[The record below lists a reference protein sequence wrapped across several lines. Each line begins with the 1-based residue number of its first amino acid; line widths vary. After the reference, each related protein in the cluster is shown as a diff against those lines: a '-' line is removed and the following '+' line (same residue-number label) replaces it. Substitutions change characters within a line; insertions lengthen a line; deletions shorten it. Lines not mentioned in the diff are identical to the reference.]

1 MRVPLVGPA
10 LTAALLAGPAAA
22 RLGAQRPD
30 TTAAAAADTATT
42 ASQPELS
49 DREARRHAAADSAL
63 NATWRELRRR
73 LSAGRFDRLR
83 ATQRRWVVA
92 REAACSAD
100 AATVRGGQAEPMV
113 WHGCMATAAEART
126 RELRAIPAART
137 GGRG

>member
-1 MRVPLVGPA
+1 MSA
-10 LTAALLAGPAAA
+10 LSPRG
-22 RLGAQRPD
+22 RRR
-30 TTAAAAADTATT
+30 AAAADTATT
-42 ASQPELS
+42 ASQPELG
-49 DREARRHAAADSAL
+49 DREARRHAAADLAL

-83 ATQRRWVVA
+83 AAQRRWVVA

-126 RELRAIPAART
+126 RELRAISAART

>member
-73 LSAGRFDRLR
+73 LSPGRFDRLR
-83 ATQRRWVVA
+83 AAQRRWVA
-92 REAACSAD
+92 TRETACSAD
-100 AATVRGGQAEPMV
+100 AAAVRGGQAEPMV

-126 RELRAIPAART
+126 RELRAISVART

>member
-1 MRVPLVGPA
+1 MRASLVGSV
-10 LTAALLAGPAAA
+10 LTAALLAAPPAA

-30 TTAAAAADTATT
+30 TTAADTATT
-42 ASQPELS
+42 ASQPELNNH
-49 DREARRHAAADSAL
+49 EARRHAAADSAL

-83 ATQRRWVVA
+83 AAQRRWVVA